1 MTEEDRPDVQ
11 RLRRHLYW
19 LVSAIVVVG
28 VGVLWLTLYLYERW
42 TAGVTVTP

>member
-1 MTEEDRPDVQ
+1 MTDERPDVA
-11 RLRRHLYW
+11 RLRRHLLW

-28 VGVLWLTLYLYERW
+28 GGILWLTLYLYEQW